1 MWAGAEPSSGISSG
15 GESFRS
21 GLQSLLAPMGTG
33 NEGSSIKRAA
43 ALPALERPFAEAGLR
58 DAGATCGS
66 RVNPLSVQGRMQK
79 VEIAAGRTV
88 SSLPDSQASLPYL
101 NSSPLTPEATVPAAA
116 KQGAN
121 NRHAGYTALQGNGD
135 ATWKARR
142 ERTGTDTEEVPPF
155 ASGTLA
161 GNTADAFNLSR
172 LSADH
177 SGLGGF
183 ATSRPETSEPIE
195 TPALRAAAGAGVRTT
210 KNASG
215 KVEPLPLKPTAGV
228 RVAPGHRAS
237 EVIETTTFNPAA
249 GVRVAPG
256 HHASDRIQPS
266 PSLPTAGV
274 RVASGHHALDR
285 VETPISQP
293 IVGVRVTSGHHASD
307 MIETPL
313 SEPIAGVR
321 VATGHHATEKLETSP
336 AEPAAGGR
344 VASGHH
350 AADMIE
356 TPLSEPIAGVRVA
369 TGHRA
374 SDKLASPTEPAAG
387 VRVASG
393 HHALDRIET
402 PISQPIVGVRVASGH
417 RASDK
422 LETSPTESTAGV
434 RVASGHRASDKLET
448 SPTEPAAGV
457 RVASGHHALDRIET
471 PISQLIAGV
480 RVASGHRAS
489 DKLET
494 SPTEPAAGVRVASGH
509 LSFDTI
515 ESPLSQPIAGVWV
528 ASGHRASDKLETS
541 PTEPTAGVRVASGH
555 HAADRIETPISQ
567 PIVGVRVAS
576 GHRASDKLETS
587 PTEPAA
593 GVRVA
598 SGHHA
603 SDKIETPISEPNA
616 GVRIASGRHASDKL
630 ETSPTE
636 PAAGVRVA
644 PGHYAPDKIGASPS
658 DPADFRALKTTSDEE
673 VSTVPEPSRV
683 SAESMYTTPNQIQ
696 IPKLDP
702 KTETPVPTAGS
713 SELAPSAAVVTAA
726 DSSFVQSTAIPATQ
740 GKAAPSGGMRK
751 ATEPVKQTAD
761 AAGPA
766 GWAQH
771 GNPVAESVPVAAA
784 LNAVNAVESAN
795 PAVLRGSLNPATG
808 TDIPGSAASDR
819 DSREAF
825 ATLDGGPVPL
835 GTTWAHA
842 GARHAEAG
850 YQDPALGWVGVRA
863 DAGGAGIHATVVP
876 GSADAAQALGGHIAG
891 LNAYMAEHHTAV
903 GSVTLAAPE
912 GRGADAGLGQNSNQ
926 SFNQGAH
933 QGAQQDPGQRGQ
945 SARQS
950 KMELNSPTASLS
962 ADGTGIRAQS
972 ITQDSSGQMD
982 WPKGTH
988 ISLMA

>member
-374 SDKLASPTEPAAG
+374 SDKLA
-387 VRVASG
+387 
-393 HHALDRIET
+393 
-402 PISQPIVGVRVASGH
+402 
-417 RASDK
+417 
-422 LETSPTESTAGV
+422 
-434 RVASGHRASDKLET
+434 